1 MSTCKD
7 CLKSFASRQS
17 LSNHRKRVHPNNTMK
32 LQKVSLPKKLKAQ
45 EKDRRTEGQKVS
57 DMIFGRDDVEDTSS
71 PSENVDVS
79 TDDESNTSDNE
90 VLGLD
95 ENTEEEWPKDIKKQ
109 NAVLIDAFAKVY
121 RHEFEDD
128 VEMRKNMLI
137 ILDELKTRGCIT
149 DREYTEIKS
158 PLEERMHSNL
168 YEIINSTIEDKTRDD
183 KTEVLGLLSSIKEYK
198 ESFYGESN
206 KESKKLLM
214 RLVKDYFNNYYG
226 EKSDLDRILGVLKSR
241 FKDKVNALKVE
252 IILTQIEKTRK
263 RVREIF
269 ERLTNGDKKR
279 DILRSLRSSNHIT
292 EEQYQKLSIGP
303 HTLPSISKIILGKG
317 LYLSR
322 K

>member
-7 CLKSFASRQS
+7 CLKPFSSRQS

-45 EKDRRTEGQKVS
+45 EKDRRTEGQKVT
-57 DMIFGRDDVEDTSS
+57 DMIFGRDDVEDTSLS
-71 PSENVDVS
+71 PPENVDEIVS
-79 TDDESNTSDNE
+79 TGDESDDEASDNE

-95 ENTEEEWPKDIKKQ
+95 ENIEEEWPKDIKKQ
-109 NAVLIDAFAKVY
+109 NSMLIDAFTKLY
-121 RHEFEDD
+121 RHFDDLEDD
-128 VEMRKNMLI
+128 VEMRKNILI
-137 ILDELKTRGCIT
+137 ILDALKTRGCIT
-149 DREYTEIKS
+149 DREYTDIKS
-158 PLEERMHSNL
+158 PLTERMHL
-168 YEIINSTIEDKTRDD
+168 KKYEIINSTIENKTRDD
-183 KTEVLGLLSSIKEYK
+183 KTEVLGLLSSIKDK
-198 ESFYGESN
+198 EA
-206 KESKKLLM
+206 KKLM
-214 RLVKDYFNNYYG
+214 PLVKDYFKNYYG
-226 EKSDLDRILGVLKSR
+226 EKSDLDRILRLLRKL
-241 FKDKVNALKVE
+241 KDKVNALKVE

-269 ERLTNGDKKR
+269 ERLENGGKKS
-279 DILRSLRSSNHIT
+279 DNLNGLRSSNHIT

>member
-7 CLKSFASRQS
+7 CLKPFSSRQS
-17 LSNHRKRVHPNNTMK
+17 LCNHRKRAHP
-32 LQKVSLPKKLKAQ
+32 VSKGDSYLVPPKLKAQ
-45 EKDRRTEGQKVS
+45 EKGRMTEGQKVT
-57 DMIFGRDDVEDTSS
+57 DMISGRDDVEDTS
-71 PSENVDVS
+71 PENVDVS

-121 RHEFEDD
+121 RRFNEFEDD

-183 KTEVLGLLSSIKEYK
+183 KTEVLGLLRSIKEK
-198 ESFYGESN
+198 ED
-206 KESKKLLM
+206 KKLLM
-214 RLVKDYFNNYYG
+214 SLVKDYFKDYYG
-226 EKSDLDRILGVLKSR
+226 EKSDLDRIMRLLKGKL
-241 FKDKVNALKVE
+241 KDKVNGYRAA

-269 ERLTNGDKKR
+269 ERLTNGDEKS
-279 DILRSLRSSNHIT
+279 DNLRSLRSSNHIT

>member
-1 MSTCKD
+1 M
-7 CLKSFASRQS
+7 
-17 LSNHRKRVHPNNTMK
+17 P
-32 LQKVSLPKKLKAQ
+32 PKLKAQ
-45 EKDRRTEGQKVS
+45 EKGRMTEGQKVT
-57 DMIFGRDDVEDTSS
+57 DMISGRRDDVEDTS
-71 PSENVDVS
+71 PENVDVS
-79 TDDESNTSDNE
+79 TGDESNTSDNE

-183 KTEVLGLLSSIKEYK
+183 KTEVLGLLSSIKEK
-198 ESFYGESN
+198 ED
-206 KESKKLLM
+206 KKLLM
-214 RLVKDYFNNYYG
+214 SLVKDYFKNYYG
-226 EKSDLDRILGVLKSR
+226 EKSDLDRILRLLRKL
-241 FKDKVNALKVE
+241 KDKVNALKVE

-269 ERLTNGDKKR
+269 ERLTNGDEKS
-279 DILRSLRSSNHIT
+279 DNLRSLRSSNHIT

>member
-1 MSTCKD
+1 M
-7 CLKSFASRQS
+7 
-17 LSNHRKRVHPNNTMK
+17 P
-32 LQKVSLPKKLKAQ
+32 PKLKAQ
-45 EKDRRTEGQKVS
+45 EKGEMTEGRKVT
-57 DMIFGRDDVEDTSS
+57 DMISGRDDVEDTS
-71 PSENVDVS
+71 PENVDVS
-79 TDDESNTSDNE
+79 TDDESNTSDKE
-90 VLGLD
+90 VLGLH
-95 ENTEEEWPKDIKKQ
+95 EEDIEWPKDIKKQ
-109 NAVLIDAFAKVY
+109 NSMLIDAFAKVY

-183 KTEVLGLLSSIKEYK
+183 KTEVLGLLSSIKEK
-198 ESFYGESN
+198 ED
-206 KESKKLLM
+206 KKLLM
-214 RLVKDYFNNYYG
+214 SLVKDYFKDYYG
-226 EKSDLDRILGVLKSR
+226 EKSDLDRIMRLLKGKL
-241 FKDKVNALKVE
+241 KDKVNGYRAA

-269 ERLTNGDKKR
+269 ERLTNGDEKS
-279 DILRSLRSSNHIT
+279 DNLRSLRSSNHIT

>member
-1 MSTCKD
+1 M
-7 CLKSFASRQS
+7 
-17 LSNHRKRVHPNNTMK
+17 P
-32 LQKVSLPKKLKAQ
+32 PKLKAQ
-45 EKDRRTEGQKVS
+45 EKGEMTEGQKVT
-57 DMIFGRDDVEDTSS
+57 DMISGREDTS
-71 PSENVDVS
+71 PENVDVS

-109 NAVLIDAFAKVY
+109 NSMLIDAFAKVY

-183 KTEVLGLLSSIKEYK
+183 KTEVLGLLSSIKEK
-198 ESFYGESN
+198 ED
-206 KESKKLLM
+206 KKLLM
-214 RLVKDYFNNYYG
+214 SLVKDYFKDYYG
-226 EKSDLDRILGVLKSR
+226 EKSDLDRIMRLLKGKL
-241 FKDKVNALKVE
+241 KDKVNGYRAA

-269 ERLTNGDKKR
+269 ERLTNGDEKS
-279 DILRSLRSSNHIT
+279 DNLRSLRSSNHIT

-303 HTLPSISKIILGKG
+303 HTLPSISKIVLGKG

>member
-1 MSTCKD
+1 M
-7 CLKSFASRQS
+7 
-17 LSNHRKRVHPNNTMK
+17 P
-32 LQKVSLPKKLKAQ
+32 PKLKAQ
-45 EKDRRTEGQKVS
+45 EKGEMTEGQKVT
-57 DMIFGRDDVEDTSS
+57 DMISGRDDVEDTS
-71 PSENVDVS
+71 PENVDVS
-79 TDDESNTSDNE
+79 TGDESDDEASDNE

-95 ENTEEEWPKDIKKQ
+95 ENIEEEWPKDIKKQ
-109 NAVLIDAFAKVY
+109 NSMLIDAFTKLY
-121 RHEFEDD
+121 RHDFEGD
-128 VEMRKNMLI
+128 VEMRKTI
-137 ILDELKTRGCIT
+137 IDILDAMKTRGCIT

-183 KTEVLGLLSSIKEYK
+183 KTEVLGLLSSIKEK
-198 ESFYGESN
+198 ED
-206 KESKKLLM
+206 KKLLM
-214 RLVKDYFNNYYG
+214 SLVKDYFKDYYG
-226 EKSDLDRILGVLKSR
+226 EKSDLDRIMRLLKGKL
-241 FKDKVNALKVE
+241 KDKVNGYRAA

-269 ERLTNGDKKR
+269 ERLTNGDEKS
-279 DILRSLRSSNHIT
+279 DNLRSLRSSNHIT